1 MITKQKL
8 IEQIN
13 QFPEEFTIDELVERL
28 ILIDKVVMAEK
39 QSTDGNVIPHQEAVN
54 QIDGWFK

>member
-13 QFPEEFTIDELVERL
+13 QFPDEFTIDELVERL

-39 QSTDGNVIPHQEAVN
+39 QSIDGNVIPHQEVIN